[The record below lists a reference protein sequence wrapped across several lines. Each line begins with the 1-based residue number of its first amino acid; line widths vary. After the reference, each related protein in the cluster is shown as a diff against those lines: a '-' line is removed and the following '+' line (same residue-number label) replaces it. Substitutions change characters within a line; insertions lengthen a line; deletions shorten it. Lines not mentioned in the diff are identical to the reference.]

1 METLSNLI
9 RLSYWSR
16 IKSVV
21 PASFHEL
28 LPPAPEVQPVPRP
41 PEAPAA
47 QDGAEP
53 MADAGADERDAAT
66 KRAFE
71 MLTMVRALLQATS
84 QLSVGHTHLQLW
96 PRLIHTGCLCPESC
110 LSANETG
117 CHD

>member
-28 LPPAPEVQPVPRP
+28 LPPAPEVQPVPGP

-53 MADAGADERDAAT
+53 MADAAADERDAAT
-66 KRAFE
+66 KRASE
-71 MLTMVRALLQATS
+71 MLTMVGTFYSPHITAECKAYASCASLPH
-84 QLSVGHTHLQLW
+84 VIHL
-96 PRLIHTGCLCPESC
+96 
-110 LSANETG
+110 
-117 CHD
+117 

>member
-28 LPPAPEVQPVPRP
+28 LPPAPEVQPVPGP
-41 PEAPAA
+41 PEAQAA

-53 MADAGADERDAAT
+53 MADAAADERDAAT
-66 KRAFE
+66 KRASE
-71 MLTMVRALLQATS
+71 MLTMVGAFYKPHITAECKAYASTTLASSHTS
-84 QLSVGHTHLQLW
+84 
-96 PRLIHTGCLCPESC
+96 
-110 LSANETG
+110 
-117 CHD
+117 

>member
-28 LPPAPEVQPVPRP
+28 LPPAPEVQPVPGP
-41 PEAPAA
+41 PEAQAA

-53 MADAGADERDAAT
+53 MVDAAPDERDAAT
-66 KRAFE
+66 KRASE
-71 MLTMVRALLQATS
+71 MLTMVSPFASRITDECKAYASPALAS
-84 QLSVGHTHLQLW
+84 
-96 PRLIHTGCLCPESC
+96 PDTG
-110 LSANETG
+110 
-117 CHD
+117 